1 MQNTILKQYTESL
14 PESEQALA
22 FEKASD
28 YVSALQ
34 KKGISDVKIAAGL
47 AVALLKKGEEK
58 KKLPME
64 LYDKVNYMCRCY
76 MDRIARFRLDYDFV
90 PDIDSLKT
98 ALVCLY
104 EFAPI
109 FHARPVDNHIAPY
122 WKVCDYVIE
131 DSLTVESTQ
140 NIDKSAY
147 EFLTKG
153 VDLKENVQMKIGL
166 FIEDG
171 KCALCLRWNH
181 MIMDG
186 GGFKQFADDLF
197 RAYNE
202 VRNGK
207 TPTDF
212 RTGSRHFSEVYADLP
227 EEIRKQAQSK
237 FANKTSGEK
246 KHLPF
251 TPKSDSDRNI
261 LVVRSIPADIF
272 TAAIKAA
279 KKNGATVNDL
289 ISAAY
294 IEAAYKLIGC
304 ENEPMTLSCAVDL
317 RRYIKDT
324 SRLGYTNHTTFM
336 PCTLERK
343 GDTAIGTLK
352 AVAES
357 TKQSKKDEFLGL
369 YGLPLL
375 NFAFTKMI
383 YAQAEFT
390 VKLFYNNA
398 SLAVSN
404 VGPVD
409 TKAYAFEGHEPVD
422 AMVGGGAKKKN
433 CAAVTAL
440 TINGKFTVSMSIE
453 GTDKDAETAERFFE
467 LMEESIREIALAE

>member
-1 MQNTILKQYTESL
+1 MLNTILKQYIQSL
-14 PESEQALA
+14 PEKEQALA
-22 FEKASD
+22 FEKASE
-28 YVSALQ
+28 YVASLR
-34 KKGISDVKIAAGL
+34 KKGIADEKTAAEL
-47 AVALLKKGEEK
+47 AVAILKTGKEK

-64 LYDKVNYMCRCY
+64 LYDKVNYMCRAY
-76 MDRIARFRLDYDFV
+76 MDRIARFRLDYDYV
-90 PDIDSLKT
+90 PDIDALKT

-104 EFAPI
+104 EFAPV
-109 FHARPVDNHIAPY
+109 FHSRPVDNHIAPY
-122 WKVCDYVIE
+122 WKVCDYVIG
-131 DSLTVESTQ
+131 DSLTVENTDD
-140 NIDKSAY
+140 IEKSAY

-153 VDLKENVQMKIGL
+153 VDLTENTQMKIGL
-166 FIEDG
+166 FIENNRSS
-171 KCALCLRWNH
+171 LCLRWNH

-202 VRNGK
+202 VKQGK
-207 TPTDF
+207 TPVDF
-212 RTGSRHFSEVYADLP
+212 RVGSRHFKEVYADLP
-227 EEIRKQAQSK
+227 EDIRKQAQGK

-251 TPKSDSDRNI
+251 TKKSKDDHNI
-261 LVVRSIPADIF
+261 LIVKKIPAELF
-272 TAAIKAA
+272 TRAMKKA
-279 KKNGATVNDL
+279 KENGATVNDL

-294 IEAAYKLIGC
+294 VEAAYNQLGC

-317 RRYIKDT
+317 RRYIKDP

-343 GDTAIGTLK
+343 GKTALDTLK
-352 AVAES
+352 AVSEMNM
-357 TKQSKKDEFLGL
+357 QSKQDEFLGL

-398 SLAVSN
+398 NLAVSN

-409 TKAYAFEGHEPVD
+409 VKSYAFDGHEPVD

-440 TINGKFTVSMSIE
+440 TINGAFSVSMSIE
-453 GTDKDAETAERFFE
+453 GSDEDRKVAEGFFE
-467 LMEESIREIALAE
+467 LMEESIREIAES